1 MTTYHPLSTEWQT
14 IMDANPT
21 WFSNENMD
29 FWGSTVYWN
38 TLTPV
43 RNGWLFISQE
53 RDYADGKA
61 YSIRHV
67 GNAGTMN
74 TLSFQQTSNR
84 DEANALL
91 NQFSFELGSDFGN

>member
-1 MTTYHPLSTEWQT
+1 MN
-14 IMDANPT
+14 ANPV
-21 WFSNENMD
+21 WFSNETTD
-29 FWGSTVYWN
+29 FWDSTVYWN

-43 RNGWLFISQE
+43 RDGWLFISQE
-53 RDYADGKA
+53 RDYANGKA

-67 GNAGTMN
+67 VADGTID